1 MSGTCFEPCDEIV
14 DSHPRAFTAR
24 DVEHDV
30 PVRHHQCAVAERK
43 CLMHV
48 VRDHQAGDVT
58 FRHDAR
64 VRSSTFSAVAGSS
77 AAVCSSR
84 SKSCGGTIVAISSVS
99 A

>member
-1 MSGTCFEPCDEIV
+1 MSGTCFEPRDEIV

-30 PVRHHQCAVAERK
+30 PIRHHQCAVAELK

-58 FRHDAR
+58 FRHDAAG
-64 VRSSTFSAVAGSS
+64 TFSAVAGSS

>member
-1 MSGTCFEPCDEIV
+1 MSGTCFEPRDEIV

-30 PVRHHQCAVAERK
+30 PVGHHQCAVAELK

-58 FRHDAR
+58 FRHDACAWR
-64 VRSSTFSAVAGSS
+64 PSARQLAMRMKYSP
-77 AAVCSSR
+77 
-84 SKSCGGTIVAISSVS
+84 
-99 A
+99 

>member
-1 MSGTCFEPCDEIV
+1 MSGTCFEPRDEVV
-14 DSHPRAFTAR
+14 DPHPRAFTAR

-30 PVRHHQCAVAERK
+30 PVRHHQCAVAELK

-58 FRHDAR
+58 FRHD
-64 VRSSTFSAVAGSS
+64 
-77 AAVCSSR
+77 AVCSSR

>member
-1 MSGTCFEPCDEIV
+1 MSGTCFEPRDEIV

-30 PVRHHQCAVAERK
+30 PVRHHQCAVAELK

-58 FRHDAR
+58 FRHDA
-64 VRSSTFSAVAGSS
+64 AGDVAGSS

>member
-30 PVRHHQCAVAERK
+30 PVGHHQCAVAELK

-58 FRHDAR
+58 FRHDA
-64 VRSSTFSAVAGSS
+64 AGE
-77 AAVCSSR
+77 VEHLFR
-84 SKSCGGTIVAISSVS
+84 RCGVERRGVLVKK
-99 A
+99 

>member
-30 PVRHHQCAVAERK
+30 PVRHHQCAVAELK

-58 FRHDAR
+58 FRHDAAGE
-64 VRSSTFSAVAGSS
+64 VEHFSAVAGSS